1 MSTER
6 FYAPLEVRS
15 DTGGDGRTVVGI
27 AVPYGEIATDTPV
40 GPERFAVGA
49 FKRSIGQRGGKT
61 KVFRVHSPGSP
72 VALAAVTD
80 TPEGVLIESR
90 MADTAAGDEA
100 LREVNAGL
108 LDSWSVGF
116 RALRDRTVG
125 GVREVLEAALV
136 EVSLV
141 AMPAYAGAR
150 VTSVRDAD
158 PSRIELPPRPE
169 VSNAPVIIGGVRWV

>member
-1 MSTER
+1 
-6 FYAPLEVRS
+6 
-15 DTGGDGRTVVGI
+15 
-27 AVPYGEIATDTPV
+27 
-40 GPERFAVGA
+40 
-49 FKRSIGQRGGKT
+49 
-61 KVFRVHSPGSP
+61 
-72 VALAAVTD
+72 
-80 TPEGVLIESR
+80 
-90 MADTAAGDEA
+90 
-100 LREVNAGL
+100 
-108 LDSWSVGF
+108 VGF